1 MNKTE
6 IAWWDVYKIGQWHPE
21 SVWGTYEAAVDVAR
35 ARSKKFGEVRCVRR
49 SRPPSTQTSASAP
62 ASLQLAIRA
71 ICEAS
76 HRKRPCLDCL
86 LEARAYINGA
96 ILEVEGKVMRL

>member
-49 SRPPSTQTSASAP
+49 SRPPST
-62 ASLQLAIRA
+62 LAIRA

-76 HRKRPCLDCL
+76 HGKRPCLDCL

-96 ILEVEGKVMRL
+96 ILEVEGKVIRL